1 MRWKI
6 VVAVVLLASFL
17 SAPTFAAPNT
27 HNDHG
32 NAKSGVSAKCPP
44 SAEHRLVAAVNKY
57 RARYKL
63 PPLQADPVL
72 MRVAR
77 QRAPFVDARRSASC
91 PGYNHHAC
99 GKWSRQHARSAG
111 FSGPATDNLAMGY
124 ETPEDAVRGWAD
136 EDRDRDPAGH
146 NYQMRGLS
154 KVNGRWIDEGYN
166 RVGVGIRGRNY
177 IAIFGRQNL
186 NRR

>member
-1 MRWKI
+1 MKFQI
-6 VVAVVLLASFL
+6 TMAVVMVASL
-17 SAPTFAAPNT
+17 QSVPASAAPLEQ
-27 HNDHG
+27 D
-32 NAKSGVSAKCPP
+32 SAKTTKSEQLP
-44 SAEHRLVAAVNKY
+44 SAEHRLIVAVNKY

-63 PPLQADPVL
+63 PPLEADPVL

-124 ETPEDAVRGWAD
+124 ESPEDAVRGWAD

-146 NYQMRGLS
+146 NFQMRGQT

-166 RVGVGIRGRNY
+166 RIGVGIIGRNY
-177 IAIFGRQNL
+177 IAIFGRSERA
-186 NRR
+186 RR